1 KKLNPTKKNTTT
13 HTSNNNKPIL
23 KPDHLKSMKVRIQPS
38 PGAVEMI
45 KVMGGNPTPL
55 DYGELYTALQQG
67 VVDMAENSVMAL
79 TTMR

>member
-1 KKLNPTKKNTTT
+1 
-13 HTSNNNKPIL
+13 
-23 KPDHLKSMKVRIQPS
+23 MKVRVQPS

-79 TTMR
+79 TTMRHGEVAKSLTNTLWFPMWF